1 MADVMC
7 APFFQNIPHFITQQ
21 QQQQQQIV
29 QKSTAHLEIQRPKED
44 QKKVYYCQRCL
55 NHDRTEPRK
64 NHKCE
69 CPFANCTC
77 FKCSLV
83 EKRRKLNLQ
92 LHELEGDAENLIGA
106 DGKKIL
112 DLEEEDR
119 KLKGGSDC
127 FFLGGP

>member
-1 MADVMC
+1 MAEVMC
-7 APFFQNIPHFITQQ
+7 ARALPPMQIPVYQVIPNIFLT
-21 QQQQQQIV
+21 
-29 QKSTAHLEIQRPKED
+29 KQRAGVVE

-55 NHDRTEPRK
+55 NHNKTEPRK

-92 LHELEGDAENLIGA
+92 LHELEGDVGE
-106 DGKKIL
+106 KKYE
-112 DLEEEDR
+112 DDEDR
-119 KLKGGSDC
+119 KLKGGESI
-127 FFLGGP
+127 